1 MSRILRRPMFR
12 GGRVSSY
19 GTGIAAPLVPG
30 YQSGGQIGGGIIY
43 GRPMADGRY
52 GFAQSRM
59 SGAKTGKDIFKAAVD
74 RSTYFDPGAL
84 PGFRSVKR
92 TLPIAGVP
100 NTDYLVEKGFV
111 SDVEGPVKD
120 MSMAELID
128 YGIGEKGDVYQT
140 GKSGHVDDT
149 PQEVTSIMDLEDDER
164 IKVRTD
170 KAKSVKGAIDMTKTV
185 PVNALG
191 EAEKVL
197 RNDNKEEPVELTT
210 EEVIT
215 KNKELFADLLGAD
228 KARGSDISDMLLGF
242 AGSQGDTTME
252 KFQNFA
258 ASEAKRP
265 GKLEKIKETA
275 AALAINDYIAGKRS
289 AENLETTLASID
301 YKIARTLSATKIL
314 PTDTWRSALK
324 KTFASYGGSSGQTL
338 TSNVVIS
345 DTLKELFGKPVKQ
358 LQTTAKKIKKNKGK
372 DLEIGFNI
380 ISGDTGKFI
389 IEKFGEGDFKL
400 RKDLLI

>member
-1 MSRILRRPMFR
+1 
-12 GGRVSSY
+12 
-19 GTGIAAPLVPG
+19 
-30 YQSGGQIGGGIIY
+30 
-43 GRPMADGRY
+43 
-52 GFAQSRM
+52 
-59 SGAKTGKDIFKAAVD
+59 
-74 RSTYFDPGAL
+74 
-84 PGFRSVKR
+84 
-92 TLPIAGVP
+92 
-100 NTDYLVEKGFV
+100 
-111 SDVEGPVKD
+111 
-120 MSMAELID
+120 
-128 YGIGEKGDVYQT
+128 
-140 GKSGHVDDT
+140 
-149 PQEVTSIMDLEDDER
+149 MDLEDDER

-170 KAKSVKGAIDMTKTV
+170 KAKSVKGGIDMTTTI
-185 PVNALG
+185 PVNALE
-191 EAEKVL
+191 EAANILGNK
-197 RNDNKEEPVELTT
+197 NDNKEEPVELTT

-215 KNKELFADLLGAD
+215 KNKELFSDLLGAD
-228 KARGSDISDMLLGF
+228 KARGADISDMLLGF

-301 YKIARTLSATKIL
+301 HKIARTLSATKIL

-324 KTFASYGGSSGQTL
+324 KTFAAYGGSSGQTL

-380 ISGDTGKFI
+380 ISGDSGKFI

-400 RKDLLI
+400 RTDLLI

>member
-1 MSRILRRPMFR
+1 
-12 GGRVSSY
+12 
-19 GTGIAAPLVPG
+19 
-30 YQSGGQIGGGIIY
+30 
-43 GRPMADGRY
+43 
-52 GFAQSRM
+52 
-59 SGAKTGKDIFKAAVD
+59 
-74 RSTYFDPGAL
+74 
-84 PGFRSVKR
+84 
-92 TLPIAGVP
+92 
-100 NTDYLVEKGFV
+100 
-111 SDVEGPVKD
+111 
-120 MSMAELID
+120 
-128 YGIGEKGDVYQT
+128 
-140 GKSGHVDDT
+140 
-149 PQEVTSIMDLEDDER
+149 
-164 IKVRTD
+164 
-170 KAKSVKGAIDMTKTV
+170 
-185 PVNALG
+185 
-191 EAEKVL
+191 
-197 RNDNKEEPVELTT
+197 
-210 EEVIT
+210 
-215 KNKELFADLLGAD
+215 
-228 KARGSDISDMLLGF
+228 MLLGF

>member
-1 MSRILRRPMFR
+1 MSRTLRRPMFR

-19 GTGIAAPLVPG
+19 GTGIA
-30 YQSGGQIGGGIIY
+30 SGL
-43 GRPMADGRY
+43 ADGGRI
-52 GFAQSRM
+52 GFKRGGSKI
-59 SGAKTGKDIFKAAVD
+59 KTGGDIFEAALD
-74 RSTYFDPGAL
+74 RSTYYDPGAL
-84 PGFRSVKR
+84 PGFRNVKR
-92 TLPIAGVP
+92 TMAIPGVP

-111 SDVEGPVKD
+111 SDVEGPVED

-140 GKSGHVDDT
+140 GSIIGGEENK

-164 IKVRTD
+164 VKVRTD
-170 KAKSVKGAIDMTKTV
+170 KAKSVKGAIDMTTTV

-191 EAEKVL
+191 EAKKVL
-197 RNDNKEEPVELTT
+197 GNENDNKEEPVELTT

-215 KNKELFADLLGAD
+215 KNKELFSDLLGAD
-228 KARGSDISDMLLGF
+228 KARGADISDMLLGF

-275 AALAINDYIAGKRS
+275 AALAINDYVAGKRS
-289 AENLETTLASID
+289 AENLETTLATID

-324 KTFASYGGSSGQTL
+324 KTFAGYGGSSGQTL

-380 ISGDTGKFI
+380 ISGDSGKFI

-400 RKDLLI
+400 RTDLLI

>member
-19 GTGIAAPLVPG
+19 GTGIA
-30 YQSGGQIGGGIIY
+30 SGLADGGRVGFKRGGGK
-43 GRPMADGRY
+43 M
-52 GFAQSRM
+52 
-59 SGAKTGKDIFKAAVD
+59 KTGTDIFEAAVD

-84 PGFRSVKR
+84 PGFRSVTR

-111 SDVEGPVKD
+111 SDVEGPVED

-170 KAKSVKGAIDMTKTV
+170 KAKSVKGAIDMTTTV

-191 EAEKVL
+191 EAENILGNK
-197 RNDNKEEPVELTT
+197 NDNKEEPVELTT

-215 KNKELFADLLGAD
+215 KNKELFSDLLGAD
-228 KARGSDISDMLLGF
+228 KARGADISDMLLGF

-324 KTFASYGGSSGQTL
+324 KTFAAYGGSSGQTL

-380 ISGDTGKFI
+380 ISGDSGKFI

-400 RKDLLI
+400 RTDLLI

>member
-1 MSRILRRPMFR
+1 MSRTLRRPMFR

-19 GTGIAAPLVPG
+19 GTGIA
-30 YQSGGQIGGGIIY
+30 SGL
-43 GRPMADGRY
+43 ADGGRI
-52 GFAQSRM
+52 GFKRGGSKI
-59 SGAKTGKDIFKAAVD
+59 KTGGDIFEAALD

-84 PGFRSVKR
+84 PGFRNVKR
-92 TLPIAGVP
+92 TISNPEGRAQDLGP
-100 NTDYLVEKGFV
+100 TDYLVERGYI
-111 SDVEGPVKD
+111 SDVEGPVKNL
-120 MSMAELID
+120 SMAELID
-128 YGIGEKGDVYQT
+128 MQIGEKGDVYQT
-140 GKSGHVDDT
+140 GSILEDA

-170 KAKSVKGAIDMTKTV
+170 KAKSVKGGIDMTTTI
-185 PVNALG
+185 PVNALE
-191 EAEKVL
+191 EAANILGNK
-197 RNDNKEEPVELTT
+197 NDNKEEPVELTT

-215 KNKELFADLLGAD
+215 KNKELFSDLLGAD
-228 KARGSDISDMLLGF
+228 KARGADISDMLLGF

-301 YKIARTLSATKIL
+301 HKIARTLSATKIL

-324 KTFASYGGSSGQTL
+324 KTFAAYGGSSGQTL

-380 ISGDTGKFI
+380 ISGDSGKFI

-400 RKDLLI
+400 RTDLLI